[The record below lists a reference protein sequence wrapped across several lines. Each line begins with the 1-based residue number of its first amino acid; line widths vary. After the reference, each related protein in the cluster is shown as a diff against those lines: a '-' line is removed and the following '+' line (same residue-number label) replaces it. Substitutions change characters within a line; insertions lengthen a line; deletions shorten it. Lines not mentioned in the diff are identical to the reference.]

1 MAKKTTL
8 EEVTSPLDD
17 YVNELIDK
25 RLKEWNS
32 NLTADDAKVIVKSI
46 VPELEVLV
54 SKEVLKHLK
63 ILLNHSIT
71 KLKKEE

>member
-1 MAKKTTL
+1 MAKKKQL
-8 EEVTSPLDD
+8 ENPMED
-17 YVNELIDK
+17 YINELIDK
-25 RLKEWNS
+25 KLKEWNS
-32 NLTADDAKVIVKSI
+32 NLTADDAKIIVKSI
-46 VPELEVLV
+46 IPELEVLV